1 MVDHISSRYDQ
12 QLKLSQNCQKYE
24 REEDELIEAR
34 ISSSIGIAF
43 ARYKLYY
50 NIQLKIYFSIYK
62 LQNCKLHP

>member
-1 MVDHISSRYDQ
+1 MVDHISTRYDQ

-50 NIQLKIYFSIYK
+50 NIIYNQKGELYSFDTYA
-62 LQNCKLHP
+62 L

>member
-1 MVDHISSRYDQ
+1 MVDHISTRYDQ

-43 ARYKLYY
+43 ARYELYY
-50 NIQLKIYFSIYK
+50 NIIY
-62 LQNCKLHP
+62 N